1 MHRRNQLKILYL
13 YCNFEYI
20 RDRGKSL
27 KYHEPLYG
35 KNNIYIICIHT
46 FSLKGIIDVVI
57 YLCLIYKFTIYQPG
71 LFVQSQPVTW
81 NSMTILIAF
90 VSLYVGI
97 AFVIALRLIY
107 FSPNL
112 LTMMRM

>member
-35 KNNIYIICIHT
+35 KNNIYIICIHK
-46 FSLKGIIDVVI
+46 FVYGYVI
-57 YLCLIYKFTIYQPG
+57 FIY
-71 LFVQSQPVTW
+71 V
-81 NSMTILIAF
+81 
-90 VSLYVGI
+90 
-97 AFVIALRLIY
+97 
-107 FSPNL
+107 
-112 LTMMRM
+112 